1 MDPNHIRNFAII
13 AHIDHGKSTLSDRL
27 LELTGSLTAREMQ
40 AQVLDAM
47 DLERERGITI
57 KAHTVRMMYQ
67 AHDGETYQLNL
78 IDTPGHVDFS
88 YEVSRSLASCEGALL
103 VVDASQGVEA
113 QTLANAYLA
122 INHGL
127 EVIPVINKIDLPIAD
142 IERTREMIEKAVGL
156 PADDAL
162 AVSAKTGEGVAEI
175 LEAVVHRLPPPRG
188 DADAPLQA
196 LIFDSWF
203 DPYRGVVVLARIIN
217 GRMRQ
222 GMKIKIISNG
232 KQFDVESMGVMT
244 PKPVALAELSAGE
257 VGFFVATIKN
267 VADTK
272 VGDTITEVARPCA
285 QALPGFEDIKSMVF
299 AGLYTVD
306 SHAHG
311 LLRDALEKLRLND
324 ASFTFEPESSVALG
338 FGFRCGFLGL
348 LHLEIIQER
357 LEREYDLDLI
367 ITAPGV
373 RYQITLTDGRVVEVD
388 NPSRWPDTTEIVS
401 IAEPVITA
409 RILTNE
415 EYVGGILKLVE
426 EKRGRQKNLE
436 YVTSTRVMITYELP
450 LNEIVLDF
458 YDRLKTVS
466 RGYASLDYTLSGSW
480 TSPMVKLDILIGGD
494 PVDALSIIV
503 HRDFAYDR
511 GRALV
516 HKMRQLIPRQMF
528 EVAIQAAIGV
538 KVIARET
545 VTALR
550 KNVIAKCYGGDI
562 SRKRKLLEKAEGR
575 QEAHETHRQGRHPPG
590 GLPRRPQGRRRV
602 AAQPSPSPHLRGP
615 VPPYVPQ
622 CPWLPRE
629 SWMRRT
635 P

>member
-67 AHDGETYQLNL
+67 AQDGETYQLNL

-127 EVIPVINKIDLPIAD
+127 EVIPVINKIDLPSAD

-162 AVSAKTGEGVAEI
+162 AVSAKTGEGVPGI
-175 LEAVVHRLPPPRG
+175 LEAVVHRLPPPHG

-203 DPYRGVVVLARIIN
+203 DSYRGVVVLARIIN
-217 GRMRQ
+217 GRLRQ
-222 GMKIKIISNG
+222 GMKIKIVSNG

-388 NPSRWPDTTEIVS
+388 NPSRWPEPSEIVS

-480 TSPMVKLDILIGGD
+480 ISPMVKLDILIGGD

-545 VTALR
+545 VSALR

-562 SRKRKLLEKAEGR
+562 SRKRKLLEKQKEGKKR
-575 QEAHETHRQGRHPPG
+575 MKRIGKVDIPQEAFLAVLKVGE
-590 GLPRRPQGRRRV
+590 
-602 AAQPSPSPHLRGP
+602 
-615 VPPYVPQ
+615 
-622 CPWLPRE
+622 E
-629 SWMRRT
+629 
-635 P
+635 